1 MTMMSPKTSPLLLFQ
16 STTLARL
23 CTLYVVPVRFHVLY
37 QISASE
43 KYPEVVG
50 GWD

>member
-23 CTLYVVPVRFHVLY
+23 CVVPVRFHVLY